1 MATVNSSGGRVNV
14 TSPIEIGIRLAA
26 ANAATPPRNAAPE
39 SGPDAGVTAHS
50 NKANPAARINPDAA
64 TATPRAAAAVTTS
77 QVGST

>member
-1 MATVNSSGGRVNV
+1 
-14 TSPIEIGIRLAA
+14 
-26 ANAATPPRNAAPE
+26 
-39 SGPDAGVTAHS
+39 VTAHS